1 LLLVPVGTKET
12 ATMCFERYD
21 DDTDDLGR
29 ETERV
34 DEVDGR
40 GVEGRDD
47 DWLPLSEIVS
57 GLLRGWRGDD

>member
-1 LLLVPVGTKET
+1 
-12 ATMCFERYD
+12 MCFERYD

-40 GVEGRDD
+40 GVEGGDD
-47 DWLPLSEIVS
+47 DWLRLSEVVS
-57 GLLRGWRGDD
+57 GILRGWRGDE

>member
-1 LLLVPVGTKET
+1 
-12 ATMCFERYD
+12 MCFERYD

-40 GVEGRDD
+40 GVET
-47 DWLPLSEIVS
+47 DWLSLAEVVS
-57 GLLRGWRGDD
+57 GLLRGWRGDE

>member
-1 LLLVPVGTKET
+1 
-12 ATMCFERYD
+12 MCFERYD

-47 DWLPLSEIVS
+47 WLPLSEIVS
-57 GLLRGWRGDD
+57 GLLSGWRGEE

>member
-1 LLLVPVGTKET
+1 
-12 ATMCFERYD
+12 MCFREHD

-40 GVEGRDD
+40 GVETDG
-47 DWLPLSEIVS
+47 DWLPIGEVVS